1 MEENQQDF
9 QPIIIGE
16 GKDSIVRRSMLTDNG
31 PCAQQTI
38 YHEDMV
44 ANVAEL
50 PR

>member
-16 GKDSIVRRSMLTDNG
+16 WKDSVVQKSTSMDNG
-31 PCAQQTI
+31 LYSQQTF
-38 YHEDMV
+38 YHEDKV

-50 PR
+50 P